1 MIIKDKVLV
10 KNTEP
15 KFFSSEF
22 HTRVFPALLWNR
34 LRRKESG
41 GTTFVPFEWY
51 IVIAFCLVLAAI
63 GIPYAI
69 NHHSIIAWVAG
80 GIGVAGILVLTISSI
95 CSRQGSP
102 SYEEFLWGVF
112 FFLVMLGLT
121 AGIFAGT
128 LEHSFVLGLAG
139 SVAGLLLGYVL
150 GIFAGLWFQYLG
162 LLALLLNVLAIP
174 ALIGLIVVDL
184 VLLLG

>member
-1 MIIKDKVLV
+1 MIIEEKVLV
-10 KNTEP
+10 KNTEQ

-22 HTRVFPALLWNR
+22 HTHFFPALFWSR
-34 LRRKESG
+34 LRHKERG

-69 NHHSIIAWVAG
+69 DHHSIIAWVAG
-80 GIGVAGILVLTISSI
+80 GIGVAGILILTISSI

-121 AGIFAGT
+121 AGIFAGS
-128 LEHSFVLGLAG
+128 LEHSFALGLAG

-174 ALIGLIVVDL
+174 AIIGLIVVDL

>member
-1 MIIKDKVLV
+1 MIIKGKGQV
-10 KNTEP
+10 KNMEQ

-22 HTRVFPALLWNR
+22 HTRFFPALLWRR
-34 LRRKESG
+34 LRHKESD

-51 IVIAFCLVLAAI
+51 IVITFCLVLAAI

-69 NHHSIIAWVAG
+69 DHHSVIAWVAG
-80 GIGVAGILVLTISSI
+80 GIGVAGVLVLTISSI
-95 CSRQGSP
+95 CSRQRPP
-102 SYEEFLWGVF
+102 SYEEFLCGIF

-121 AGIFAGT
+121 AGIFAGA

-139 SVAGLLLGYVL
+139 SVAGLLLGYVF

-162 LLALLLNVLAIP
+162 LLALLLNLLAIP
-174 ALIGLIVVDL
+174 AIIGLLVVDL
-184 VLLLG
+184 VLVLG

>member
-1 MIIKDKVLV
+1 MVKNGLAK
-10 KNTEP
+10 KNTEQ
-15 KFFSSEF
+15 KFFSIIF
-22 HTRVFPALLWNR
+22 HTRFFPTLLWGR
-34 LRRKESG
+34 LRHKERG

-51 IVIAFCLVLAAI
+51 IVITFCLVLAAI

-69 NHHSIIAWVAG
+69 NHHSVIAWLAG
-80 GIGVAGILVLTISSI
+80 GVGVAGILVLTVSSI

-112 FFLVMLGLT
+112 FFLVVLGVT

-128 LEHSFVLGLAG
+128 LEHSFVLGLVG

-174 ALIGLIVVDL
+174 AIIGLIVVDL
-184 VLLLG
+184 VLVLG